1 MSEKNASSQR
11 GTNPPTRDVNAAPR
25 VDMAIKLRATKMK
38 YEDIAKQCGYSNAS
52 ACRKAVMRELNRV
65 LVKDVEALRIEELD
79 SLDYLEL
86 ECWKI
91 FSKRENAK
99 YRLFAVD
106 RILNIKKRRADL
118 MGLDMTREEE
128 LLNSDYTKEIVLTH
142 SQEDHADAG
151 RS

>member
-1 MSEKNASSQR
+1 MSDAVPSKGVKSPS
-11 GTNPPTRDVNAAPR
+11 NPPTRDVNAVVR

-38 YEDIAKQCGYSNAS
+38 YEDIAKQCGFPSAQ

-65 LVKDVEALRIEELD
+65 VVRDIDALRTEELD

-91 FSKRENAK
+91 FSNKDNAK
-99 YRLFAVD
+99 QRLFAID

-118 MGLDMTREEE
+118 MGLDMTSEEE
-128 LLNSDYTKEIVLTH
+128 MLNQDYTKEIVLTH
-142 SQEDHADAG
+142 SREDNAN
-151 RS
+151 SN